1 MQRDQFSQMLQA
13 PHPVSPEQ
21 RDELLELTRNYPWF
35 SAAHVFLAKLDHDH
49 RHIQYHTHLKRAAVY
64 TPDREVLYKLLMK
77 SQLQATVEAFDA
89 ACEAAEET
97 AAPLEPVEREVIVLP
112 EPPDPPAHVDAL
124 AAVHELGKASDVN
137 LELDAETQSDA
148 VLEIAQD
155 FKSEI
160 EVETEAEI
168 EAEAGVETEAPDAIV
183 EADSAVDEPLVEEE
197 TPALPI
203 MRAGDF
209 DDLQREILLEAITSS
224 IEREVSEKDSE
235 RLPTKAPDQ
244 PHAPE
249 PISDH
254 LSAYTRWMLQ
264 KSSDAAVAVTAH
276 TAPGSTAP
284 VDLKE
289 KQRNL
294 IDTFIHN
301 DPKISKGKVEMFS
314 TENLARMSL
323 VEDERFVTETM
334 AAIYARQ
341 GHVRKAVKA
350 YQLLALNYPEKSVY
364 FANQIKKLQEHR

>member
-1 MQRDQFSQMLQA
+1 MQRDQFSQMLQV

-21 RDELLELTRNYPWF
+21 RDDLLELTRNYPWF

-64 TPDREVLYKLLMK
+64 APDREVLYKLLMK
-77 SQLQATVEAFDA
+77 PQLQATVEAFDA
-89 ACEAAEET
+89 ACEAVEET
-97 AAPLEPVEREVIVLP
+97 AAPLELVEREVILLP
-112 EPPDPPAHVDAL
+112 EPPAPPAPADAMAAVLEPVQAL
-124 AAVHELGKASDVN
+124 AEN
-137 LELDAETQSDA
+137 IELDVESQRDA
-148 VLEIAQD
+148 VLEIIED
-155 FKSEI
+155 VKSEI
-160 EVETEAEI
+160 ESETEADTDTEI
-168 EAEAGVETEAPDAIV
+168 ETEIEVPAALV
-183 EADSAVDEPLVEEE
+183 EADSEVDEPVVEEE
-197 TPALPI
+197 APALPI

-224 IEREVSEKDSE
+224 IEREVSESDSE
-235 RLPTKAPDQ
+235 RLPTKAAEQ
-244 PHAPE
+244 PQAPE
-249 PISDH
+249 PIADH

-264 KSSDAAVAVTAH
+264 KSSDVALAATAH
-276 TAPGSTAP
+276 SAPSTTAP
-284 VDLKE
+284 VDLRE

-294 IDTFIHN
+294 IDTFIQN

-364 FANQIKKLQEHR
+364 FANQIKKLQERR